1 MTCYWDSVFSQLD
14 LEDYKFIGT
23 DKSNNIQ
30 DLIRL
35 LKSKNKY
42 VDNVTWQKEKL
53 SFNEKKEHYT
63 AIDVYDIKGI
73 KNGHLTSVCDSFLL
87 LVCELFNVSIHHRF
101 LNTNIMYDNLLQ
113 SRKTLEFSSNGG
125 HFQNAGRAKKI
136 NSSQSRLERIRNQAI
151 NNSKNQ
157 TRQMNQKI
165 EKRPSWRANPESF
178 KKWRQ
183 QMRNMNKK

>member
-23 DKSNNIQ
+23 DKPNNIQ

-101 LNTNIMYDNLLQ
+101 LNTPIKYENLKK
-113 SRKTLEFSSNGG
+113 SRKTLFFSSNGG
-125 HFQNAGRAKKI
+125 HFQNAGPAKKT
-136 NSSQSRLERIRNQAI
+136 NSSKSRLERIRNQAI
-151 NNSKNQ
+151 NNSKNKIG
-157 TRQMNQKI
+157 QMNQKI
-165 EKRPSWRANPESF
+165 EKRPSWRSNPEAF
-178 KKWRQ
+178 KRWRQ
-183 QMRNMNKK
+183 QMRTMNIR

>member
-1 MTCYWDSVFSQLD
+1 MTCYWDSLYSQLD
-14 LEDYKFIGT
+14 LEDYKFIGVN
-23 DKSNNIQ
+23 KSNNIQ

-63 AIDVYDIKGI
+63 AIDVYDINGI

-87 LVCELFNVSIHHRF
+87 LVCELFNVSIRHRF

-125 HFQNAGRAKKI
+125 HFQNAGAAKKT

-151 NNSKNQ
+151 NNSKNKMLN
-157 TRQMNQKI
+157 MNQKI
-165 EKRPSWRANPESF
+165 EKRPSWRGNPEAF
-178 KKWRQ
+178 KRWRQ
-183 QMRNMNKK
+183 QLRTMNIK

>member
-1 MTCYWDSVFSQLD
+1 MTCYWDSLYSQLD
-14 LEDYKFIGT
+14 LEDYKFIGAN
-23 DKSNNIQ
+23 KPNNIE

-42 VDNVTWQKEKL
+42 VDNITWQKEKL

-63 AIDVYDIKGI
+63 AVDVYDIKGI

-101 LNTNIMYDNLLQ
+101 LNTLINYDNLKN
-113 SRKTLEFSSNGG
+113 SRKILQFSSNGG
-125 HFQNAGRAKKI
+125 HFENAGRSKKT
-136 NSSQSRLERIRNQAI
+136 NLSQSRLERIRNQAI
-151 NNSKNQ
+151 NNSKNK
-157 TRQMNQKI
+157 MMNLNQKTEI
-165 EKRPSWRANPESF
+165 RPSWRANPEAF

-183 QMRNMNKK
+183 QMRTMNIR